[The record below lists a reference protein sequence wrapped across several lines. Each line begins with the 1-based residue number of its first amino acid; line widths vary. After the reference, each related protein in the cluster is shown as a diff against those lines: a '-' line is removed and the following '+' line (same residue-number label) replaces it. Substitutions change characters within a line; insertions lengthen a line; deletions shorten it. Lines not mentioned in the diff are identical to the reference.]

1 LVTLCAAVPA
11 ILRAIDRLTLDV
23 MAQREAFSER
33 HGFRPNDAPITIRT
47 DAPEDL
53 RGVVVDIAYESGYSP
68 SPLRTLVCR
77 VLRKRADPN
86 NWTEYPNINDEVR
99 WFLDHAEWYEV
110 YDVIEAIAEAL
121 TASAAK
127 SRSTID
133 SSDAKR
139 FESEINKYFRR
150 AGIGWQLIR
159 GELQVRGSDAFE
171 QTIRSGG
178 RALRRTGRETAADEL
193 EEALRD
199 LSRRPDADVTGAVQ
213 HSVAAVECAARD
225 FTGDTKATLG
235 ELIKRNPD
243 FLPAPLDVA
252 VSKIWGYAS
261 ERARHLRE
269 GGAPSM
275 EDAQLVVGFAA
286 TICNYI
292 SSRS

>member
-1 LVTLCAAVPA
+1 
-11 ILRAIDRLTLDV
+11 
-23 MAQREAFSER
+23 MAERETFSER
-33 HGFRPNDAPITIRT
+33 HGFRPNEVPITIRT

-77 VLRKRADPN
+77 VLRKRPDPS
-86 NWTEYPNINDEVR
+86 NWSEYPNIDDEVR

-110 YDVIEAIAEAL
+110 YDIIEAIAEGL
-121 TASAAK
+121 TSSASN
-127 SRSTID
+127 SRSAID

-139 FESEINKYFRR
+139 FEARINKYFQRS
-150 AGIGWQLIR
+150 GIGWQLVR
-159 GELQVRGSDAFE
+159 GELQVRGTDAFE
-171 QTIRSGG
+171 QTVRSAGDG
-178 RALRRTGRETAADEL
+178 LRRTGRSTAADEL

-199 LSRRPDADVTGAVQ
+199 LARRPDADVTGAIQ

-243 FLPAPLDVA
+243 FLSAPLDAA
-252 VSKIWGYAS
+252 VGKIWGYAS

-269 GGAPSM
+269 GGEPTV

-292 SSRS
+292 SARS